1 MGDKIVFGA
10 LMNSSESVFGLRK
23 LPARYATLVMP
34 FFLSVLMT
42 CLVSFISTL
51 RSVGWSADVLQVW
64 LGSWAVSWLIA
75 FPVLLLVLPL
85 VRRLTS
91 LFVSTT

>member
-1 MGDKIVFGA
+1 
-10 LMNSSESVFGLRK
+10 MNLSRSVFGFRK
-23 LPARYATLVMP
+23 LPARYASVVMP

-42 CLVSFISTL
+42 CIISLISTL
-51 RSVGWSADVLQVW
+51 RGVGWSAGVIHLW
-64 LGSWAVSWLIA
+64 LGSWAISWLIG

-91 LFVSTT
+91 LVVARA